1 MWRTLH
7 SLSRWSCFS
16 VLIISNLCLSK
27 GGTTGSG
34 QNLKPPGFF
43 SPLTRQTQ
51 CIIKSSQ
58 LTFSV
63 HPQFYASQCHML
75 PCQLDR
81 SYYFPSPS
89 SSQVFPMST
98 FLSTQVH
105 ILSASQNQIKT
116 NKKAKISK
124 QNKSTQKPRICLVLS
139 NCS

>member
-51 CIIKSSQ
+51 WIIKSSQ

-75 PCQLDR
+75 PCQLDQPHGALTVLPASTLVLLTFTSGAAAGYGTTD
-81 SYYFPSPS
+81 SY
-89 SSQVFPMST
+89 
-98 FLSTQVH
+98 
-105 ILSASQNQIKT
+105 IKT
-116 NKKAKISK
+116 FVYFFSH
-124 QNKSTQKPRICLVLS
+124 
-139 NCS
+139 